1 MNKLRINNKF
11 YEVLDNGVNYSPE
24 ALQMSFLADGMTVDT
39 LKSEL
44 AKFDG
49 NFDLY
54 SDDGTTVVA
63 TYNGY
68 TNIESIMTRYDV
80 NLGSTTADI
89 LEFVMNKPTLQDTV
103 NQNTADITAIN
114 EAIASLAEIVGGTA
128 E

>member
-24 ALQMSFLADGMTVDT
+24 ALQIAFVADGMTVDT
-39 LKSEL
+39 LKYEL
-44 AKFDG
+44 AKFGG

-54 SDDGTTVVA
+54 SDDGETVVA

-68 TNIESIMTRYDV
+68 TKIESIMTHYNV
-80 NLGSTTADI
+80 NLGSTTEDI

-103 NQNTADITAIN
+103 NQNSADITAIN
-114 EAIASLAEIVGGTA
+114 EAIASLAEIVGG

>member
-24 ALQMSFLADGMTVDT
+24 ALQMAFLADGMTVDT

-49 NFDLY
+49 NFELY

-68 TNIESIMTRYDV
+68 TKIESIVIHYNA
-80 NLGSTTADI
+80 NLGSTKADV

-103 NQNTADITAIN
+103 TQNTADITAIN
-114 EAIASLAEIVGGTA
+114 EAIASLAEIVGG

>member
-1 MNKLRINNKF
+1 MNKLKINGKF
-11 YEVLDNGVNYSPE
+11 YDVLDNGVNYSPE
-24 ALQMSFLADGMTVDT
+24 ALQMSFVADGMAVDT

-44 AKFDG
+44 AKFGG

-68 TNIESIMTRYDV
+68 TKIESIMMHYNS

-89 LEFVMNKPTLQDTV
+89 LKFVMNKPTLQDTV
-103 NQNTADITAIN
+103 NQNSADITAIN
-114 EAIASLAEIVGGTA
+114 EAIASLAEIVGG

>member
-1 MNKLRINNKF
+1 MNKLKINGKF
-11 YEVLDNGVNYSPE
+11 YEVLDNGVNYSAE
-24 ALQMSFLADGMTVDT
+24 ALQMAFVADGMAVDT

-44 AKFDG
+44 AKFNG

-68 TNIESIMTRYDV
+68 TKIESIMMHYSA
-80 NLGSTTADI
+80 NIGSTTTDV

-103 NQNTADITAIN
+103 NQNAADITAIN
-114 EAIASLAEIVGGTA
+114 EAIASLAEIVGG

>member
-1 MNKLRINNKF
+1 MNKLKINGKF
-11 YEVLDNGVNYSPE
+11 YDVLDNGVNYSPE
-24 ALQMSFLADGMTVDT
+24 ALRMAFVADGMTVDA

-49 NFDLY
+49 NFELY

-68 TNIESIMTRYDV
+68 TKIESIVIHYNA
-80 NLGSTTADI
+80 NLGSTKADI

-103 NQNTADITAIN
+103 TQNTADITAIN
-114 EAIASLAEIVGGTA
+114 EAIVSLAEIVGG

>member
-1 MNKLRINNKF
+1 MNKLKINGKF
-11 YEVLDNGVNYSPE
+11 QDVLDSGVNYSPE
-24 ALQMSFLADGMTVDT
+24 ALQMAFVADGMTVDT

-44 AKFDG
+44 AKIGG

-68 TNIESIMTRYDV
+68 TKIESIMTHYNV
-80 NLGSTTADI
+80 NLGSTKSDI

-103 NQNTADITAIN
+103 SQNTADITAIN
-114 EAIASLAEIVGGTA
+114 EAIASLAEIAGG

>member
-1 MNKLRINNKF
+1 MNKLKINGKF
-11 YEVLDNGVNYSPE
+11 YDVLDNWVNYSPE
-24 ALQMSFLADGMTVDT
+24 ALRMAFVADGMTVDT

-44 AKFDG
+44 AKFGG

-54 SDDGTTVVA
+54 SDDGATVVA

-68 TNIESIMTRYDV
+68 TKIESIMTHY
-80 NLGSTTADI
+80 NANIGSTTTDV

-103 NQNTADITAIN
+103 SQNTADITAIN
-114 EAIASLAEIVGGTA
+114 EAIASLAEIVVG

>member
-1 MNKLRINNKF
+1 MNKLKINNKF

-24 ALQMSFLADGMTVDT
+24 ALQMAFVADGMTVDT

-49 NFDLY
+49 DFDLY

-68 TNIESIMTRYDV
+68 TKIESIKTHYNV
-80 NLGSTTADI
+80 KLGNTTADI
-89 LEFVMNKPTLQDTV
+89 LDFVMNKPTLQDTV

-114 EAIASLAEIVGGTA
+114 EAIASLAEIVGG

>member
-1 MNKLRINNKF
+1 MNKLRIDNKF

-24 ALQMSFLADGMTVDT
+24 ALQMAFIADGMTVDA

-44 AKFDG
+44 AKFGG

-54 SDDGTTVVA
+54 SDDGATVVA

-68 TNIESIMTRYDV
+68 TKIESIMTHYNV
-80 NLGSTTADI
+80 NLGSKTADI

-103 NQNTADITAIN
+103 NQNSADITAIN
-114 EAIASLAEIVGGTA
+114 EAIASLAEIVGG